1 MCLRWSDDGDGDCG
15 VVVVVVVV
23 DDDDDDD
30 DNDDE
35 VVVVV
40 VIMMMMI
47 MMMMRSVGS
56 SSIGSGCSVSLP
68 TKTKSLTAD
77 RQTALAYTS
86 P

>member
-35 VVVVV
+35 VVMVVV
-40 VIMMMMI
+40 VMMM
-47 MMMMRSVGS
+47 MMMMRSVGG